1 MTGRNAT
8 SHKAT
13 VKSLIKK
20 FVTRDTAL
28 RNREKAAKTKKT

>member
-1 MTGRNAT
+1 MTGRKAT

-20 FVTRDTAL
+20 FATRDTAL
-28 RNREKAAKTKKT
+28 SNREKTAKTKKT